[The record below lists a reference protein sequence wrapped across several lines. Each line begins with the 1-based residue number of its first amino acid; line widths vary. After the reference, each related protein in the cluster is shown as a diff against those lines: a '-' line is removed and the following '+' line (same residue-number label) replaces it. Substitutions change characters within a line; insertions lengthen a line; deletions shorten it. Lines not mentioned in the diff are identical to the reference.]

1 MTKFVEHKLKII
13 LLEELSKT
21 ITGLMLRKTVL
32 VTSVAKTLSVRKN
45 FKTIN
50 LKSTTHRNPA
60 KHAQR
65 HLPHTL
71 ILKNMNSHNKPSV
84 FCEKCNKSFPTKYK
98 YNEHQKTCSREAPV
112 SISEAVYAVDKNQYP
127 CYQCN

>member
-13 LLEELSKT
+13 LLEKLSKT
-21 ITGLMLRKTVL
+21 ITGLMLL
-32 VTSVAKTLSVRKN
+32 VTSVAKTLSLRKN

-60 KHAQR
+60 KLAQR

-98 YNEHQKTCSREAPV
+98 YNEHQKT
-112 SISEAVYAVDKNQYP
+112 
-127 CYQCN
+127 